1 MPVSL
6 PSSHLRYTAHCMSPG
21 LKRTAD
27 DSPDTVNTEAAAW
40 ESPSKQPRL
49 TGAPGSSAPEPRRS
63 SGAVV
68 RGQGPGP
75 AAVQVPPSKPAAV
88 IAAALRP
95 AAMKGAVASAVS
107 VSSAAG
113 AGAAVEPKVASSPAM
128 VRGQGPGPKQQ
139 QLPAGP
145 ATLKPAA
152 AAAAVPAVTAAAPA
166 AAASNGAAQG
176 SVKLSAVEEIRAQLA
191 ALEAKVEADR
201 QRTVVVKGL
210 PPNVT
215 EKNLATFFQ

>member
-1 MPVSL
+1 
-6 PSSHLRYTAHCMSPG
+6 
-21 LKRTAD
+21 
-27 DSPDTVNTEAAAW
+27 
-40 ESPSKQPRL
+40 
-49 TGAPGSSAPEPRRS
+49 
-63 SGAVV
+63 
-68 RGQGPGP
+68 
-75 AAVQVPPSKPAAV
+75 
-88 IAAALRP
+88 
-95 AAMKGAVASAVS
+95 MKGAVASAVR

-139 QLPAGP
+139 QLPAGLKA

-152 AAAAVPAVTAAAPA
+152 TAAAVPAVTAAAPA
-166 AAASNGAAQG
+166 GAASNGAAQG